1 MASSKRSAW
10 SFYKRDIK
18 TAKIIVDT
26 FITNVD
32 NGQINPGSES
42 NYQNAVRASNAM
54 GCELT
59 RLSNKTPKTL
69 GKFDF
74 NPDPESQQSA
84 VMKRQERVQE
94 KQRQTQL
101 DMELPQG
108 FNPFR
113 R

>member
-69 GKFDF
+69 GKFAF

-84 VMKRQERVQE
+84 VMKRQEKVQE